1 MKFRT
6 AILAALIMFSAIEM
20 PSCAKPTT
28 AVTHPGQINATD
40 GAMYDALT
48 IVQASLLQ
56 VKALE
61 ALEPQYPQFKA
72 QVNQAIASYDTA
84 LAAYKTYHSAGTGDA
99 AALQAS
105 IQSLQGAVASLLTSF
120 GVGAGGGK

>member
-6 AILAALIMFSAIEM
+6 AILAALVMFSAIEM
-20 PSCAKPTT
+20 SSCAKQTT

-56 VKALE
+56 VK